1 MDKVYP
7 EEVKKIAENI
17 VAILKEDGFFNS
29 GLFQTTTFAEKY
41 FREVMLEKF
50 LNGQSLDL
58 GEEKEMSQHLDKV
71 MDGSVLYELKSM
83 GLMDSYEDEDTKEIF
98 FLTEKGKIFKKENP
112 GD

>member
-1 MDKVYP
+1 MEKIYP
-7 EEVKKIAENI
+7 EEVKKVADSI

-29 GLFQTTTFAEKY
+29 DLFQTTTFAEKY
-41 FREVMLEKF
+41 FRETLLEKF
-50 LNGQSLDL
+50 LSGRSLDL
-58 GEEKEMSQHLDKV
+58 GEDEEMSQHLDKV
-71 MDGSVLYELKSM
+71 MDGSVLYELKTM